1 MEISPNL
8 EQRRKVLWNLRST
21 RRWWCR
27 RGRAQR
33 RDRGLQLREASLE
46 IWLPV
51 KEIVDLRGLRLQLL
65 EDVGGVGLGVLME
78 LVEVLLERR
87 IHGGEENLP
96 RLNAVASLVSWRGG
110 EEWWSGL

>member
-1 MEISPNL
+1 M
-8 EQRRKVLWNLRST
+8 WNRRST

-33 RDRGLQLREASLE
+33 RDRGLQLREARLE

-78 LVEVLLERR
+78 LVEVLLERG
-87 IHGGEENLP
+87 IHGGDERLP
-96 RLNAVASLVSWRGG
+96 LLGSPARVQV
-110 EEWWSGL
+110 